1 MLKKGDLESSST
13 AGNAERK
20 SLKTDPL
27 NEGDLVISKSGRD
40 KGRTFAVVGVT
51 DEAYVYIADG
61 SLRKLE
67 NPKKKKIKHLE
78 FSGHASERTA
88 LDTKDMT
95 DLTNASLRKLLKNKE

>member
-1 MLKKGDLESSST
+1 MYNLDGKRLK
-13 AGNAERK
+13 
-20 SLKTDPL
+20 P
-27 NEGDLVISKSGRD
+27 GDLVISARGRD
-40 KGRTFAVVGVT
+40 KGRIFMVVGVT
-51 DEAYVYIADG
+51 NEAYVYIADG

-88 LDTKDMT
+88 LEPKDVT